1 MSFFAER
8 IVMTPKKKT
17 SNSTT
22 LKMERKKIVAK
33 SDGSNVHIAGGT
45 NAGIVVNKQQSQDQD
60 DIWAN
65 IGPHLC
71 LEFRVFLINT
81 STKRYTQEKRIISY
95 WFKDLF
101 ALNQR
106 ATAAQDFFK
115 TLVSPTDFPRD
126 YVGFI
131 KKVMKLMQ
139 LQYPMMAKVEVEM
152 TQEKEMD
159 QLPNRPSKF
168 HPFQLLSFLFHLQY
182 ALQHILFSQISEGW
196 STSVSRR
203 KDRIQWKRWAN
214 QKAERNINNLFALHN
229 YYTFFACVLT

>member
-115 TLVSPTDFPRD
+115 TLVSPADFPRD

-168 HPFQLLSFLFHLQY
+168 HPCQLLSF
-182 ALQHILFSQISEGW
+182 
-196 STSVSRR
+196 
-203 KDRIQWKRWAN
+203 
-214 QKAERNINNLFALHN
+214 
-229 YYTFFACVLT
+229 

>member
-1 MSFFAER
+1 
-8 IVMTPKKKT
+8 MTPKKKT

-33 SDGSNVHIAGGT
+33 SDGSNVHVAGGT
-45 NAGIVVNKQQSQDQD
+45 NAGIVVNKQQGQDQD

-65 IGPHLC
+65 IAPHLC

-115 TLVSPTDFPRD
+115 TLVSPADFPRD

-159 QLPNRPSKF
+159 QLPNRPSKY
-168 HPFQLLSFLFHLQY
+168 HVKNGFQQAPQY
-182 ALQHILFSQISEGW
+182 FFTNQPRLEHFYIML
-196 STSVSRR
+196 
-203 KDRIQWKRWAN
+203 KRW
-214 QKAERNINNLFALHN
+214 N
-229 YYTFFACVLT
+229 YRVVWATEEVG

>member
-1 MSFFAER
+1 
-8 IVMTPKKKT
+8 MTPKKKT

-22 LKMERKKIVAK
+22 LKMERKKIVAAAK
-33 SDGSNVHIAGGT
+33 SDASSNVHVAGRT
-45 NAGIVVNKQQSQDQD
+45 NTGIVVNKQQGQDQD
-60 DIWAN
+60 DIWAT
-65 IGPHLC
+65 IAAHLC

-101 ALNQR
+101 PLNQR

-115 TLVSPTDFPRD
+115 TLVSPADFPRD

-139 LQYPMMAKVEVEM
+139 RQYPMMAKVEVEM

-159 QLPNRPSKF
+159 QLPNRPSK
-168 HPFQLLSFLFHLQY
+168 
-182 ALQHILFSQISEGW
+182 
-196 STSVSRR
+196 
-203 KDRIQWKRWAN
+203 
-214 QKAERNINNLFALHN
+214 
-229 YYTFFACVLT
+229 